1 MNEKLEG
8 ILFEYDLGETKAIMA
23 KLEKESTLEQMYK
36 LIDCSSVD
44 CVSLPKNIDI
54 WTDDEGLLKSD
65 SAVIHYVIRENDES
79 DGFELHLAGK
89 SLFLSTDEDGNTIG
103 LSNEQI
109 DWVQKN
115 VRVGLYGFTK

>member
-1 MNEKLEG
+1 MDEKLEG
-8 ILFEYDLGETKAIMA
+8 ILFEYDLGETKAVIV
-23 KLEKESTLEQMYK
+23 KLEKEDTLNQMYK

-65 SAVIHYVIRENDES
+65 SAVIHYLVREDDES

-89 SLFLSTDEDGNTIG
+89 SLILSADEDGNTIG

-109 DWVQKN
+109 HWVQKH

>member
-115 VRVGLYGFTK
+115 VRVGLYCFKK

>member
-1 MNEKLEG
+1 MDEKLEG
-8 ILFEYDLGETKAIMA
+8 ILFEHDLGETKAIMV
-23 KLEKESTLEQMYK
+23 KLEKKNTLEQMYK

-65 SAVIHYVIRENDES
+65 SSVIRYLVKESDDS

-89 SLFLSTDEDGNTIG
+89 SLILSTDEEGNTIG
-103 LSNEQI
+103 LSKDQI
-109 DWVQKN
+109 NWVQKHIKI
-115 VRVGLYGFTK
+115 GLYGFTK